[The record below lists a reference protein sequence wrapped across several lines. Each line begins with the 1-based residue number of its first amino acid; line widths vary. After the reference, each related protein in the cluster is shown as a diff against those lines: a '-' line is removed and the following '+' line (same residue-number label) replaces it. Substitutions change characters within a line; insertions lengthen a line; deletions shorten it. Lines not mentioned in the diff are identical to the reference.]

1 MKINFTKPL
10 IVAEIGLTHDGN
22 INKAFKLIR
31 LSKKAGADI
40 VKFQTHFAKF
50 ESTYDEPFRVKISN
64 KFKSRYDY
72 WKKTEFK
79 KSQWKK
85 IIQYCKRSNIIFAT
99 SPFSVEA
106 VRIMRELGCKNWKIG
121 SGEVFSK
128 SLILEILKKND
139 GLIFSTGMSTWI
151 DIQKN
156 YELVKKKLGKNFAVL
171 QCTTEYPNSVKKVGL
186 NVIMDMKKKF
196 SCHVGLSDHT
206 GSIFPSIAALS
217 LGADMVEIHVC
228 TSKKL
233 KGPDIS
239 SSVTFEEFEIIRNA
253 RDEIYQM
260 ISNPM
265 NKNKLSSSQKKYKKI
280 FGKSVAIKHDLKKG
294 EKIRISNLT
303 LKKPGTGF
311 SENYLANIANKI
323 AKKNLSSKR
332 ILRVGDFEKKK

>member
-1 MKINFTKPL
+1 
-10 IVAEIGLTHDGN
+10 
-22 INKAFKLIR
+22 
-31 LSKKAGADI
+31 
-40 VKFQTHFAKF
+40 
-50 ESTYDEPFRVKISN
+50 
-64 KFKSRYDY
+64 
-72 WKKTEFK
+72 
-79 KSQWKK
+79 
-85 IIQYCKRSNIIFAT
+85 
-99 SPFSVEA
+99 
-106 VRIMRELGCKNWKIG
+106 
-121 SGEVFSK
+121 
-128 SLILEILKKND
+128 
-139 GLIFSTGMSTWI
+139 MSTWI